1 MSFFAELKRRNVI
14 RVGIAYVVVAWLTM
28 QFADVVLNNIE
39 APGWVFQVIMLVLA
53 IGFPLVLIF
62 AWAFEMTPDG
72 LKKEKDVDR
81 SQSIAPQ
88 TGKKLNNTIL
98 VLLALAVLYLLF
110 DKFSAPAQPGL
121 VGSGTFTGTGTELTS
136 EPAGSPVNVPDPIN
150 PAVEAIAQAQGEA
163 EPTISRQSIAVL
175 PFANRSRDE
184 DDVFFSDG
192 IHDDLLTQ
200 LAKINDLK
208 VISRT
213 SVMKYR
219 DTEKTIPEI
228 AAELGVST
236 ILEGGIQRA
245 GKRIRIN
252 AQLIDVTT
260 DEHLWAES
268 FDREMTMENIFDIQT
283 EITRQ
288 IVTAV
293 KGKLSETEQ
302 QSMGTVPTANLAA
315 YEAYLHARAATN
327 RADYSKD
334 KYEEAQPWAEKAVQ
348 LDPGFA
354 EAWALLVEIHG
365 QAIWQGYDNT
375 PQRHAAIQEA
385 LNKATNLKPESAA
398 VKAAQADYLYRLE
411 NNYPAALAMYRE
423 AHAIAPGNARILL
436 YTAITL
442 RRLGLWQESIET
454 FEESMQM
461 DPDNVFAATQMID
474 TLTWMNEW
482 QRVEDLLGKWIIK
495 YPDSRD
501 LKGQQVLAKLLHHGD
516 LDSARELFDRLQPWG
531 GYVYINAATNLLS
544 FERNFDDLLVLIDDP
559 IFTEFQQ
566 TGVDVGLSK
575 GITYSLMGDKEQ
587 ARKYLQQQIDY
598 LLAQAPTGT
607 FVDATQLMTQATSW
621 AYLGEYDEALE
632 TSRKAVALLPQEKDH
647 IFGTQIENNHTL
659 ILAMAGKRDEALK
672 RLADSVD
679 KAEGRTRWELYLSP
693 AWDFF
698 RDDERFNELARPL
711 NLEETG
717 Q

>member
-1 MSFFAELKRRNVI
+1 MSFLSELKRRNVI
-14 RVGIAYVVVAWLTM
+14 RVGIAYIVVAWLIM

-39 APGWVFQVIMLVLA
+39 APGWVFQVIMLMLA
-53 IGFPLVLIF
+53 IGLPLVLIF
-62 AWAFEMTPDG
+62 AWAFEMTPEG

-81 SQSIAPQ
+81 SQSITPH

-98 VLLALAVLYLLF
+98 VLMALVIAYLLF
-110 DKFSAPAQPGL
+110 DKFSEKGPDTFSQEATNQVTQAGDKKMYPAPLLAL
-121 VGSGTFTGTGTELTS
+121 
-136 EPAGSPVNVPDPIN
+136 ADN
-150 PAVEAIAQAQGEA
+150 
-163 EPTISRQSIAVL
+163 SIAVL
-175 PFANRSRDE
+175 PFANRSDE
-184 DDVFFSDG
+184 KEDLFFTDG

-252 AQLIDVTT
+252 AQLIDVVT
-260 DEHLWAES
+260 DEHLWAET

-293 KGKLSETEQ
+293 KGELSETEQ
-302 QSMGTVPTANLAA
+302 QSMGTVPTSNLDA
-315 YEAYLHARAATN
+315 YEAFLHARAATN
-327 RADYSKD
+327 RADYSKA
-334 KYEEAQPWAEKAVQ
+334 KYIEAQPWAEKAVQ
-348 LDPGFA
+348 LDPEFA
-354 EAWALLVEIHG
+354 EAWAILAEIHG
-365 QAIWQGYDNT
+365 QAVWQGYDIS
-375 PQRHAAIQEA
+375 PERHNAAREA
-385 LNKATNLKPESAA
+385 LAKATQLDPGSSS
-398 VKAAQADYLYRLE
+398 VKAAQADHLYRLE

-423 AHAIAPGNARILL
+423 ALAGAPGDARVLL
-436 YTAITL
+436 YMAITM
-442 RRLGLWQESIET
+442 RRGGLWQESIET
-454 FEESMQM
+454 FERSMRL
-461 DPDNVFAATQMID
+461 DPDNVFTATQMID

-482 QRVEDLLGKWIIK
+482 ERVDDLLSRWIIK

-501 LKGQQVLAKLLHHGD
+501 LKGHQVWAKLYHHGD
-516 LDSARELFDRLQPWG
+516 LDSARQLFDLLQPWG
-531 GYVYINAATNLLS
+531 GYVYREAATSLLNY
-544 FERNFDDLLVLIDDP
+544 ERNFEDLLIFIDSP
-559 IFTEFQQ
+559 EFTERIQL
-566 TGVDVGLSK
+566 GADVGLSK
-575 GITYSLMGDKEQ
+575 GITYHLMGDAEQ

-598 LLAQAPTGT
+598 SLAQAPSGN
-607 FVDATQLMTQATSW
+607 FLDAFRLMTQATCWS
-621 AYLGEYDEALE
+621 YLGEPDKALE
-632 TSRKAVALLPQEKDH
+632 TSRKAMDLLPLEKDH
-647 IFGTQIENNHTL
+647 IFGAVIEDNHTL
-659 ILAMAGKRDEALK
+659 ILARAGNRDEALK

-679 KAEGRTRWELYLSP
+679 KVGGPTRWQLYLDP

-711 NLEETG
+711 NLQETG